1 MFQEATVDYRVFEF
15 PTINDGIKPVEEK
28 FCELVQ
34 KYRDHSLNP
43 EELDYLDWANNALIE
58 ARGNH

>member
-1 MFQEATVDYRVFEF
+1 MDYRVFEF
-15 PTINDGIKPVEEK
+15 PTISDGIKPVEEK